1 MTDAAEESVAFE
13 KISGIRREGDSPVVY
28 VNSVQVKVGPYDFQL
43 VLGQTAGMADKTLIV
58 NNLVT
63 VVMSPQHAKALSDVL
78 SQHVQLFEELMG
90 TIQVGPKENTTPPK
104 RGSSGP
110 SRPSSRS
117 RTDASSKA
125 SRRGKARP

>member
-1 MTDAAEESVAFE
+1 MTDAAEESPVFE
-13 KISGIRREGDSPVVY
+13 RTSGIRREGDSPVVY

-43 VLGQTAGMADKTLIV
+43 VLGQTAGMASDKTLIV

-117 RTDASSKA
+117 RAA
-125 SRRGKARP
+125 RRKSTS